1 LTKPWRDGTERKTKS
16 LCMRCLLHC
25 LWCFLALVELLFSQS
40 IAARIW
46 ASFVLHGS
54 VFFLGQGEITID
66 GKYHKTGGK
75 SDEQIVSETPIT
87 ADNMIVDTWG
97 V

>member
-1 LTKPWRDGTERKTKS
+1 MERNEKPKVFACVACCTACGVFLLS
-16 LCMRCLLHC
+16 LNFF
-25 LWCFLALVELLFSQS
+25 FLKALRPGFGG
-40 IAARIW
+40 
-46 ASFVLHGS
+46 SFVLHGS